1 MNDDPP
7 RGPRRLTFHPKP
19 ESREDVF
26 RLMRRLERERVAAK
40 ENVDRLLE
48 TTPRADW
55 PTLSTNT
62 QLHTA
67 GALERLGNLFAEWF
81 GKDPVHALAIA
92 ELAVAAAEA
101 VPEDAYPAIVTS
113 QCLAHAWKDLGK
125 AYRGVNRHQESIDA
139 LTRAG
144 DHVPEHGALAHDRAI
159 VRVDLAVTLQ
169 EVGRYDES
177 LQCLNEA
184 KEIFRMHGDTRR
196 LVYCG
201 IAEGVLRQ
209 RLRHFREAREIYLLL
224 LASAKDIAL
233 DSLAALHQAIG
244 FCSIELQDFAA
255 AEASLEQAA
264 ALNRRLGKPV
274 EELKIELGRGRL
286 LVRRGD
292 FMLAVFHL
300 GPIRRRFL
308 ALSMPEEAGL
318 CGLDIVEAL
327 LSLSKFADAE
337 TLARSL
343 VREFMAARLS
353 ARAITALGYLTEAI
367 VSRSASARM
376 VTDVREY
383 IVSLRTEPER
393 DFPFTRATDDGSGS

>member
-1 MNDDPP
+1 MSDDTP
-7 RGPRRLTFHPKP
+7 RGPRRLSFHPKP
-19 ESREDVF
+19 DSHRDILQLAKRLSRE
-26 RLMRRLERERVAAK
+26 RLEARETVG
-40 ENVDRLLE
+40 RLLD
-48 TTPRADW
+48 TTPRTRW
-55 PTLSTNT
+55 PELSTHPGLLT
-62 QLHTA
+62 S

-81 GKDPVHALAIA
+81 GKDPLHALAIA
-92 ELAVAAAEA
+92 ELAASVAEA
-101 VPEDAYPAIVTS
+101 LPETTYPALVTA

-125 AYRGVNRHQESIDA
+125 AYRGVNRHPESIDA

-144 DHVPEHGALAHDRAI
+144 NYVRDNGALAHDRAI
-159 VRVDLAVTLQ
+159 VSFDLGITLQ

-184 KEIFRMHGDTRR
+184 KEIFRIHGDTRR

-201 IAEGVLRQ
+201 IAEGVLHQ

-233 DSLAALHQAIG
+233 DSLAAIRQAIG
-244 FCSIELQDFAA
+244 FCSVELSDFAA
-255 AEASLEQAA
+255 AEANLEEAA

-274 EELKIELGRGRL
+274 EVLKIELGRGRL

-292 FMLAVFHL
+292 FRLATFHL
-300 GPIRRRFL
+300 GPVRRRFL

-327 LSLSKFADAE
+327 LALSGFTEAE
-337 TLARSL
+337 ALARTL
-343 VREFMAARLS
+343 VREFMAAHLNT
-353 ARAITALGYLTEAI
+353 RAITALGYLAEAI
-367 VSRSASARM
+367 ASRRASTRL

-383 IVSLRTEPER
+383 IVSLRTDPER
-393 DFPFTRATDDGSGS
+393 DFPFIQATDGSES

>member
-1 MNDDPP
+1 MSDDTP
-7 RGPRRLTFHPKP
+7 RSPRRLSFHPRPDSHQDILQLAK
-19 ESREDVF
+19 
-26 RLMRRLERERVAAK
+26 RLSRERVEAR
-40 ENVDRLLE
+40 ESVGRLLD
-48 TTPRADW
+48 TTPRSRW
-55 PTLSTNT
+55 PELSTHPGLLT
-62 QLHTA
+62 S

-92 ELAVAAAEA
+92 ELAVSVAEA
-101 VPEDAYPAIVTS
+101 LPETSYPALVTA

-144 DHVPEHGALAHDRAI
+144 NFVRDNGALAHDRAI
-159 VRVDLAVTLQ
+159 VNFDLGITLQ

-201 IAEGVLRQ
+201 IAEGVLHQ

-224 LASAKDIAL
+224 LTSAKDIAL
-233 DSLAALHQAIG
+233 ESLAAIHQAIG
-244 FCSIELQDFAA
+244 FCSIELSDFAA
-255 AEASLEQAA
+255 AEANLEEAV

-286 LVRRGD
+286 LIRRGD
-292 FMLAVFHL
+292 FMHAFLHL
-300 GPIRRRFL
+300 SSIRRRFL

-318 CGLDIVEAL
+318 CGLEIV
-327 LSLSKFADAE
+327 
-337 TLARSL
+337 R
-343 VREFMAARLS
+343 RC
-353 ARAITALGYLTEAI
+353 
-367 VSRSASARM
+367 
-376 VTDVREY
+376 
-383 IVSLRTEPER
+383 
-393 DFPFTRATDDGSGS
+393 FPFRNSPRPNCWPGSSCGSSVPRA